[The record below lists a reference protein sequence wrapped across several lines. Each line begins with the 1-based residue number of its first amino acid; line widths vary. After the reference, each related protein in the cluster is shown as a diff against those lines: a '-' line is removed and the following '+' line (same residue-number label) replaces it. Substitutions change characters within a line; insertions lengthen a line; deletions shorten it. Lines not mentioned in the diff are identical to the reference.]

1 MALAHG
7 YSKAKSIGIS
17 PVFPILIGVALDL
30 KIQMVTLKNHVEI
43 KKRLTNPG
51 EAITLQKKEL
61 CEVNGSVQK

>member
-1 MALAHG
+1 
-7 YSKAKSIGIS
+7 
-17 PVFPILIGVALDL
+17 VALDL

-61 CEVNGSVQK
+61 REVNGSVQK